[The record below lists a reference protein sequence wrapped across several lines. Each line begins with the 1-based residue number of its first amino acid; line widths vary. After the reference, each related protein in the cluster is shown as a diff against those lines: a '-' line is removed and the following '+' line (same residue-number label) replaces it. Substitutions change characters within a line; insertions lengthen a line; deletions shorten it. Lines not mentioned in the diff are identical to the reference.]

1 MPTLARPP
9 PQETFYQATAF
20 NGDLSRWDVSQVTT
34 LQVRRS
40 SRPADCARARP

>member
-20 NGDLSRWDVSQVTT
+20 NGDLSRWDVGQVTNMG
-34 LQVRRS
+34 S
-40 SRPADCARARP
+40 GMDNKGGSE